1 MEKDDII
8 KIAKELYERALD
20 ANSYYAIIIQYSKLR
35 KDYEEEM
42 QLSPAFYNMTLSAL
56 QKACFMELA
65 KLFEA
70 SNEVVS
76 IQGLLKCCNEN
87 KMYFSEYREEKKEKI
102 GDEERIEKTPYQHCL
117 QPSEECLFKGKAV
130 EQREIAKN
138 LDISDV
144 EHITIKADMTFSEK
158 IDFYWKCISSYKK
171 KIDNIRIQRNKFY
184 AHNDKMYLLSNK
196 SVWKVNPVEYEDIK
210 ILIDFALECT
220 IFILE
225 LLTDIVYTTEY
236 TNIDDLEGTL
246 MLVKKGLKYQ
256 NIEINKQLNK
266 YK

>member
-8 KIAKELYERALD
+8 KIAEELYKRALD
-20 ANSYYAIIIQYSKLR
+20 ANSYYAIIMQYSKL
-35 KDYEEEM
+35 KKNYEEEM
-42 QLSPAFYNMTLSAL
+42 QLSPAFFNVTYSAL

-70 SNEVVS
+70 STDVVS

-87 KMYFSEYREEKKEKI
+87 KMYFSEYREEKNEKI
-102 GDEERIEKTPYQHCL
+102 GDEEWIEKIPYQHCL
-117 QPSEECLFKGKAV
+117 QPSEECLFKEKVA
-130 EQREIAKN
+130 EQREIAKI
-138 LDISDV
+138 LGISDV

-158 IDFYWKCISSYKK
+158 IDFYCKCISSYKK
-171 KIDNIRIQRNKFY
+171 KIDSIRIQRNKFY
-184 AHNDKMYLLSNK
+184 AHNDKICLLSNK
-196 SVWKVNPVEYEDIK
+196 SVWEENPVAYEDIK

-225 LLTDIVYTTEY
+225 LLTDIVHTTEY

>member
-87 KMYFSEYREEKKEKI
+87 KMYFSEYREEMV
-102 GDEERIEKTPYQHCL
+102 GGEERIEKIPYQHCL
-117 QPSEECLFKGKAV
+117 RPSEKCLFNKEVTK
-130 EQREIAKN
+130 QRKNAEIFGI
-138 LDISDV
+138 LDD
-144 EHITIKADMTFSEK
+144 EHFKIDMTFSEK
-158 IDFYWKCISSYKK
+158 LDFYWKCISSYKK

-184 AHNDKMYLLSNK
+184 AHNDKMCLLSNK

>member
-8 KIAKELYERALD
+8 KIADELYKRALD

-87 KMYFSEYREEKKEKI
+87 KMYFSEYREEKNEKI
-102 GDEERIEKTPYQHCL
+102 GDEERIEKIPYQHCL
-117 QPSEECLFKGKAV
+117 QPSEECLFNKEVTK
-130 EQREIAKN
+130 QRKIAEIFGI
-138 LDISDV
+138 LDD
-144 EHITIKADMTFSEK
+144 EHFKIKIDMTFSEK
-158 IDFYWKCISSYKK
+158 LDFYWKCISSYKK

-184 AHNDKMYLLSNK
+184 AHNDKMCLLSNK

-220 IFILE
+220 TFILE
-225 LLTDIVYTTEY
+225 LLTDIVHTTEY

>member
-8 KIAKELYERALD
+8 KIAEELYKRALD
-20 ANSYYAIIIQYSKLR
+20 ANSYYAIIMQYSKL
-35 KDYEEEM
+35 KKNYEEEM
-42 QLSPAFYNMTLSAL
+42 QLSPAFFNVTYSAL

-70 SNEVVS
+70 STDVVS
-76 IQGLLKCCNEN
+76 IQGLLECCNEN
-87 KMYFSEYREEKKEKI
+87 KMYFSEYREEKNEKI
-102 GDEERIEKTPYQHCL
+102 GDEEWIEKIPYQHCL
-117 QPSEECLFKGKAV
+117 QPSEECLFKEKVA
-130 EQREIAKN
+130 EQREIAKI
-138 LDISDV
+138 LGISDV

-184 AHNDKMYLLSNK
+184 AHNDKTYLLSDK
-196 SVWKVNPVEYEDIK
+196 IVWEENPVEYEDIK

-225 LLTDIVYTTEY
+225 LLTDIVHTTEY

>member
-8 KIAKELYERALD
+8 IIADELYERALD
-20 ANSYYAIIIQYSKLR
+20 ANSYYAIIMQYSKL
-35 KDYEEEM
+35 KKNYEEEM
-42 QLSPAFYNMTLSAL
+42 QLSPAFYNMTISAL

-76 IQGLLKCCNEN
+76 IQGLLKCCDEN
-87 KMYFSEYREEKKEKI
+87 KMYFSEYREEKNEKI
-102 GDEERIEKTPYQHCL
+102 GDEERIKKIPYQHYL
-117 QPSEECLFKGKAV
+117 RPSEEHFFKEEAAK
-130 EQREIAKN
+130 QREIAKIYGI
-138 LDISDV
+138 LDD
-144 EHITIKADMTFSEK
+144 EHFKIKIDMTFSEK
-158 IDFYWKCISSYKK
+158 LDFYWKCICSYKK
-171 KIDNIRIQRNKFY
+171 KIDSIRIQRNKFY
-184 AHNDKMYLLSNK
+184 AHNDKMCLLSNK
-196 SVWKVNPVEYEDIK
+196 SVWEENPVAYKDIK

-225 LLTDIVYTTEY
+225 LLTDIVHTTEY

-256 NIEINKQLNK
+256 KIEMNKQLNK